1 MLESYYPIFLMLAF
15 AVFFAV
21 LMLKAS
27 TWFGP
32 KRPTGEKYT
41 TYESGM
47 EPVGQARDRFS
58 VKFYLVGVLFILFDI
73 ELVFL
78 FPYAVNF
85 YKLGLFGF
93 IVVWVFLLI
102 QLIGFV
108 YEWKKGALE
117 WD

>member
-1 MLESYYPIFLMLAF
+1 MLESYYPIFLMLGVAVAF
-15 AVFFAV
+15 SVF
-21 LMLKAS
+21 MLYAS

-32 KRPTGEKYT
+32 KRPHQEKFT

-47 EPVGQARDRFS
+47 EPIGQARDRFS

-85 YKLGLFGF
+85 SELGLFGF
-93 IVVWVFLLI
+93 IVIWVFLII
-102 QLIGFV
+102 QLIGFI